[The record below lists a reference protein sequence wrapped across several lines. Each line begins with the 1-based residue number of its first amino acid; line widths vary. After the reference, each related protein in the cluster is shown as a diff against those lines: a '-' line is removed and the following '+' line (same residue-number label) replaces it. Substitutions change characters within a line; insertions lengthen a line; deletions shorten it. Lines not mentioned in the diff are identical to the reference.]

1 MNEIAPPKIPG
12 SIDAIK
18 KEQTVKAV
26 LELLDGLLLDDA
38 NAVLATASIVV
49 AREARFTNTRL

>member
-1 MNEIAPPKIPG
+1 MNDITPQKIPG
-12 SIDAIK
+12 SIDAIE

-38 NAVLATASIVV
+38 NAVLAEASIVV